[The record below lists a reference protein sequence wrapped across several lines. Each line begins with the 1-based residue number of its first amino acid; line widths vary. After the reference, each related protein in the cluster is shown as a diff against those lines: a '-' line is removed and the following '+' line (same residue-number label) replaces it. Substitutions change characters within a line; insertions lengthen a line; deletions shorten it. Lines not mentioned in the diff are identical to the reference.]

1 MSWRIVYIESSDY
14 LSLYLDNIKIKNG
27 MDETTIPLSDI
38 NSIVIDNNSTAV
50 TVALINKCMEY
61 KINMVMCNLSHL
73 PNAIIIPHDG
83 NYQSAYQL
91 QKQIKWEI
99 ETLKYV
105 WNLFVKAKIRN
116 QVSILRV
123 LQRDGEVIKK
133 MLEFMEQVE
142 DGDSGNREGLAA
154 KMYFRELFG
163 DDFKRYADDSIN
175 AALNY
180 GYSILRSQIARALV
194 ARGLN
199 PQLGIFHRGAGNAFN
214 LADDFIEPLRPIIDK
229 WVYENIKKD
238 QLFNRENRLALIQLT
253 TKKIEYNNRKVT
265 IIMALNILID
275 NFLDFMDTGD
285 VSKLVFPNVIVYDL

>member
-1 MSWRIVYIESSDY
+1 
-14 LSLYLDNIKIKNG
+14 
-27 MDETTIPLSDI
+27 
-38 NSIVIDNNSTAV
+38 
-50 TVALINKCMEY
+50 
-61 KINMVMCNLSHL
+61 
-73 PNAIIIPHDG
+73 
-83 NYQSAYQL
+83 
-91 QKQIKWEI
+91 
-99 ETLKYV
+99 
-105 WNLFVKAKIRN
+105 
-116 QVSILRV
+116 
-123 LQRDGEVIKK
+123 
-133 MLEFMEQVE
+133 
-142 DGDSGNREGLAA
+142 
-154 KMYFRELFG
+154 MYFRELFG